1 MKKKIISTILSAV
14 FLTSFILSCLTGCSA
29 GADQNHY
36 TVLEWLDKVEE
47 SFNLLYY
54 TETEPLVKT
63 VKTSDSSF
71 STVQIA
77 AEWGIINP
85 EDDLKLNSRVTK
97 EFAADTLVRAMNCVT
112 PSSVDISDSKKVKA
126 LYLDNV
132 MSSVNEG
139 IFALNNGKFDP
150 KKQLTIPEADVAM
163 LVARNKWTNFSYGE
177 SYDRSVV
184 KENVIN
190 LGGVTS
196 ENSEVVPAEYSIK
209 YTGTKTFFDEN
220 GGYTDNVGKTITFP
234 AGQAPAGLTTD
245 SILAMPAD
253 DVIPMS
259 YAVVV
264 TGVKNNSDGSVTVT
278 TRNAQL
284 EEVFDELDIQQS
296 EVLNFGE
303 AIFYGP
309 DGQRL
314 EFGKNYEAADM
325 AFEADEVNTS
335 SLGLYRPGQP
345 ETLSVDDKLS
355 IKFKLGKDLSVTI
368 DGSLAKSSGSLG
380 VKLEG
385 KIKGKKTTVKLELG
399 SEEKISIENKVKTH
413 WEWFQLKVDELRFSA
428 TNTLTQSNKYT
439 FEPSDSDDNSDNSAL
454 INDPNWQAGA
464 LKLQEIYKSAQ
475 AEAKTFD
482 ELAKMTKESSNQKLM
497 DVVFPNTGLHFVIRY
512 DFDLE
517 GTIKLTITQS
527 TTGGIEL
534 VNKNLRTIN
543 ENEETRSLEFSAKV
557 EVALR
562 IGLEFQIIGINVVDL
577 GVKLGAGAKVS
588 SVIYTFDP
596 ADALLE
602 VCGVLGT
609 VVPNAPPLDVGQGIV
624 AGTLGMLLPSD
635 DSFRYRVCMEFS
647 LYPIVSIYAC
657 SDNSIAGKLFG
668 EAEFTVY
675 DDDTPFFVV
684 HTEAD
689 SNGIGVVSECT
700 ISANGSYGIKAG
712 DSLTLNATEY
722 AVSVDEEGDT
732 GLAVATLPKKATI
745 KDIKISS
752 ENPEILEVQNLM
764 NGAGNIG
771 LTAPKAKLEFKFS
784 ASAIMQKGDP
794 KTGKDETSVKGTRT
808 INFGSWFYEDM
819 EGAPN
824 PQFVLVG
831 KKDGTVNVTVS
842 VNGESVTIPVKVG
855 LGEEATVS
863 SGALIVTTGTFTLA
877 PGETAQ
883 AGFDF
888 IPEGKSMSDISFTSS
903 NSSVATVSGGGQI
916 KAVGNGDA
924 VITATLKGKDKDYTA
939 TFTVHVVT

>member
-63 VKTSDSSF
+63 VKTSDSGF

-163 LVARNKWTNFSYGE
+163 LVAYDKWINFSYGE
-177 SYDRSVV
+177 SYDKSIV

-196 ENSEVVPAEYSIK
+196 ENSEVVPAEYSVK
-209 YTGTKTFFDEN
+209 YTGNKTFFDEN

-253 DVIPMS
+253 DVIPMN

-264 TGVKNNSDGSVTVT
+264 TGVKTNSDGSVTVT

-296 EVLNFGE
+296 EVLDFSE

-325 AFEADEVNTS
+325 AFEADEVNAS
-335 SLGLYRPGQP
+335 SLGLYRPDEQA
-345 ETLSVDDKLS
+345 TLPVDDKLS
-355 IKFKLGKDLSVTI
+355 MKFKLGDKFSVTV
-368 DGSLAKSSGSLG
+368 DGSLAKSSGKLG
-380 VKLEG
+380 VKFEG
-385 KIKGKKTTVKLELG
+385 KFEEDDFGELKVELG
-399 SEEKISIENKVKTH
+399 FEEAIKVENKLKTH
-413 WEWFQLKVDELRFSA
+413 WEWFQLKVDELKLSA
-428 TNTLTQSNKYT
+428 TNTITKTAGATFSSEINFGKINNTIKDHNGNGTADIGDWATEAGKLNKIYKQAQQTGKSFTKLSEMAKNDSNK
-439 FEPSDSDDNSDNSAL
+439 
-454 INDPNWQAGA
+454 
-464 LKLQEIYKSAQ
+464 KL
-475 AEAKTFD
+475 F
-482 ELAKMTKESSNQKLM
+482 
-497 DVVFPNTGLHFVIRY
+497 DVVFPNTNLHFVIRAEIT
-512 DFDLE
+512 FE
-517 GTIKLTITQS
+517 GSVKLTVTQS
-527 TTGGIEL
+527 VTAGVEL
-534 VNKNLRTIN
+534 MNGKLRTIN
-543 ENEETRSLEFSAKV
+543 EKEDTRKLEYTSKL
-557 EVALR
+557 ELALR
-562 IGLEFQIIGINVVDL
+562 IGLELQLLGINVADF
-577 GVKLGAGAKVS
+577 GVKAGIGGKVS
-588 SVIYTFDP
+588 SVVYAFDSSE
-596 ADALLE
+596 ALLE
-602 VCGVLGT
+602 ICGIQGSILT
-609 VVPNAPPLDVGQGIV
+609 PNPTIDAGQGVEI
-624 AGTLGMLLPSD
+624 GELGLEI
-635 DSFRYRVCMEFS
+635 SFDETRTIKVCRELS
-647 LYPIVSIYAC
+647 LYPILSVYAC
-657 SDNSIAGKLFG
+657 SDASIAGKLFG
-668 EAEFTVY
+668 SAEFTVF
-675 DDDTPFFVV
+675 DDDTPFAVI
-684 HTEAD
+684 HTEED
-689 SNGIGVVSECT
+689 PNGRGVVKECT
-700 ISANGSYGIKAG
+700 ISANGSFGIKTG
-712 DSLTLNATEY
+712 DKLTLNAEEY
-722 AVSVDEEGDT
+722 AVSVNEEGDT

-745 KDIKISS
+745 KDIRITS
-752 ENPEILEVQNLM
+752 ENPDILEVKNLM
-764 NGAGNIG
+764 TSAEGF
-771 LTAPKAKLEFKFS
+771 TAPKPKLELKITGIG
-784 ASAIMQKGDP
+784 AIN
-794 KTGKDETSVKGTRT
+794 KDTTVKDTRT
-808 INFGSWFYEDM
+808 INIGSWFYEDM
-819 EGAPN
+819 EGAAN

-916 KAVGNGDA
+916 RAVGNGDA
-924 VITATLKGKDKDYTA
+924 VITAALKGKDKDYTA